1 MPTANDY
8 SPLDPA
14 FVSYPRNLIK
24 SVPQTP
30 GSGRDVN
37 KDLNANMN
45 MVMATTPDYP
55 AKLATTMAGF
65 DLTDLLYF
73 LTGVNVAH
81 IPRFLSTSLRT

>member
-14 FVSYPRNLIK
+14 FVSYPRNLIN

-37 KDLNANMN
+37 KDLRDFSAPPYG
-45 MVMATTPDYP
+45 A
-55 AKLATTMAGF
+55 
-65 DLTDLLYF
+65 
-73 LTGVNVAH
+73 
-81 IPRFLSTSLRT
+81 